1 MIVRNRYLDEI
12 RGFYDSD
19 LIKVIVGIRR
29 CGKSV
34 ILDTVR
40 SEISEKTDNV
50 IYLNFENAA
59 TLEAIGDCMG
69 LIRYV
74 EKNRK
79 PGKCYVFLDEIQ
91 LLDRWADAVK
101 TLRLS
106 DNSVFVTGSNSTLLS
121 KDVLSM
127 LSGREVSFRIR
138 PFVYKEIAEYAK
150 ELGKTVTPLDYLIWG
165 GFPKRFETASERE
178 SIRYLSELEDTI
190 VINDL
195 IKRYKIKKEMLFRR
209 IVGYVFKS
217 NSRVFSSKSVHDY
230 IKNEYVNCSINT
242 VVKYLSYLRDAFV
255 IEEIP
260 QYSTKAKRD
269 LIYYGKLYLADVCFN
284 SLRAENNR
292 FDLDHNLEN
301 VVYNELVYM
310 GYSVKLYSNAGK
322 EIDFMANKGGK
333 IYFIQVAYSVVD
345 GKAYGR
351 EMAAFNNMDNSAQKI
366 LITTDDIDYST
377 STVRHIRFSDF
388 LMMQEL

>member
-1 MIVRNRYLDEI
+1 MIIRNRYLDEI

-74 EKNRK
+74 EENRK

-121 KDVLSM
+121 KDVLSV

-150 ELGKTVTPLDYLIWG
+150 ELGKTVTVLDYLIWG

-178 SIRYLSELEDTI
+178 SVRYLSELEDTI

-217 NSRVFSSKSVHDY
+217 NSRVFSSNSVHDY

-242 VVKYLSYLRDAFV
+242 VVKYLGYLRDAFV

-301 VVYNELVYM
+301 TVYNELIYM

-322 EIDFMANKGGK
+322 EIDFMATKGGK

-345 GKAYGR
+345 SKAYSR
-351 EMAAFNNMDNSAQKI
+351 EMGAFSNMDNSAQKI

-388 LMMQEL
+388 LMMEEL